1 MRVSPVIWRKRLMD
15 SISGNLG
22 YLPSPSEHSALLD
35 PLIRKLKFERIA
47 RPVLSI

>member
-22 YLPSPSEHSALLD
+22 YHN
-35 PLIRKLKFERIA
+35 
-47 RPVLSI
+47 VLSAAASAVLAQLEESYEA